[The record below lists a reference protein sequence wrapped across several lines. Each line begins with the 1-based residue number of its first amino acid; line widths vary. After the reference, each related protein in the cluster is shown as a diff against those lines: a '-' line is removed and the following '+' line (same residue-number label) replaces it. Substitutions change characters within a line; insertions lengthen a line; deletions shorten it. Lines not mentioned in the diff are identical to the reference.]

1 MGSSAAIGEFG
12 KIFGMAF
19 PLVSMPSTI
28 IGSLAVVLV
37 PELSSNYY
45 SAKYTTLKNN
55 VEKAIKFS
63 VFAACLIIP
72 IFLSLGR
79 EIGVFLYN
87 DEIAGSYVVK
97 AAAMTLPLSITII
110 STSMLNSLNKEKTTL
125 LFYLSGASLML
136 LCIYFLPKYLGVNSL
151 IVGMAIS
158 YVVSSVAN
166 VILLYK
172 VSPVKPKILAYISVS
187 CLFIIPSTLLGLLAK
202 NLLFAR
208 LPHAVALI
216 VCVVAVGLFQLG
228 LFYVFGMTDF
238 KAENHKYGRS
248 PFTEK
253 RSGKNTKI
261 KA

>member
-1 MGSSAAIGEFG
+1 
-12 KIFGMAF
+12 
-19 PLVSMPSTI
+19 
-28 IGSLAVVLV
+28 
-37 PELSSNYY
+37 
-45 SAKYTTLKNN
+45 
-55 VEKAIKFS
+55 
-63 VFAACLIIP
+63 
-72 IFLSLGR
+72 
-79 EIGVFLYN
+79 
-87 DEIAGSYVVK
+87 
-97 AAAMTLPLSITII
+97 MTLPLSLTII

-172 VSPVKPKILAYISVS
+172 VSPVKPK
-187 CLFIIPSTLLGLLAK
+187 

-238 KAENHKYGRS
+238 KAENHKYGRN